1 MIEKPN
7 YTQIPNVYFDS
18 IMQKLNG
25 SENLVFLAIMRK
37 TFGWRKKKDRISY
50 SQIMEMTGLA
60 KSTTAAA
67 LKSLEMMGYISSE
80 KTGQSFSYYVNI
92 EDETV
97 PKIEP
102 VRKSN
107 CTENRTS
114 AVPKIEPVFDETV
127 PKIEHTKE
135 KGLNKDLKKG
145 ENENQFMI
153 FYQNYPK
160 KTNKTDARKTFNKLI
175 KSGVSLDSI
184 LSKLTIY
191 KKQIEK
197 DQTDIKYIKNPQRF
211 LNCLEDYEIE
221 EEKNPVSE
229 KRICPACGSALSGL
243 FCKTCFTQYN
253 EKMEA
258 TF

>member
-97 PKIEP
+97 PKIE
-102 VRKSN
+102 
-107 CTENRTS
+107 
-114 AVPKIEPVFDETV
+114 
-127 PKIEHTKE
+127 HTKE

-175 KSGVSLDSI
+175 KSGVNLETI

-221 EEKNPVSE
+221 EEKKPISE

>member
-18 IMQKLNG
+18 IMQIMNG

-50 SQIMEMTGLA
+50 SQIMEMTGLV

-67 LKSLEMMGYISSE
+67 LKSLEVMGYISSE
-80 KTGQSFSYYVNI
+80 KTGQSISYYVNI
-92 EDETV
+92 EGETV

-107 CTENRTS
+107 CTENHTS
-114 AVPKIEPVFDETV
+114 TVPKIEPVSEKTV

-135 KGLNKDLKKG
+135 MGLNKDLNKG
-145 ENENQFMI
+145 ENEDQFMI

-160 KTNKTDARKTFNKLI
+160 KTNKTDARKTFNRLI
-175 KSGVSLDSI
+175 KSGVPLHSI

-211 LNCLEDYEIE
+211 LNCLEDYETE
-221 EEKNPVSE
+221 EEKKPEAE
-229 KRICPACGSALSGL
+229 KKTCPSCGSILSGL
-243 FCKTCFTQYN
+243 FCKKCKTQYN